1 MTHIAWKKKCT
12 FNLTRGVRLLPP
24 PDHSTTHSRL
34 SRPKAVLSQAMRK
47 SYTSPWMW
55 ISALKTLFPEPALIY
70 TSRWIP
76 RLLAKGIQ
84 KQQSYKL
91 LQEPNTNTN
100 TNTEAQIQIQRIKY
114 THIYIDKYS
123 EWNSNKNTCKYTGPK
138 IEKSNS
144 LKNRIQSKNAE
155 IQKSRACDCKS

>member
-1 MTHIAWKKKCT
+1 
-12 FNLTRGVRLLPP
+12 
-24 PDHSTTHSRL
+24 
-34 SRPKAVLSQAMRK
+34 
-47 SYTSPWMW
+47 MW

-100 TNTEAQIQIQRIKY
+100 TNTEAQIQIQR
-114 THIYIDKYS
+114 TNTN
-123 EWNSNKNTCKYTGPK
+123 EKNNILQDVSSTVG
-138 IEKSNS
+138 
-144 LKNRIQSKNAE
+144 LL
-155 IQKSRACDCKS
+155 